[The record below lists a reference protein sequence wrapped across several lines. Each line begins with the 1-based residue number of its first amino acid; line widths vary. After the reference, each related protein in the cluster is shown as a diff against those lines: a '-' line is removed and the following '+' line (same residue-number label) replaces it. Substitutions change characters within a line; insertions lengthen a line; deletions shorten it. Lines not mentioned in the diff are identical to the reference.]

1 MPELSRYR
9 WTIPI
14 LAQLARTDGSRFVPL
29 AVALGL
35 SRDALRQ
42 TLDALIDLG
51 LVTPNPGYGH
61 PTRPEYILTEDGRH
75 VAPSCAKLVRH
86 VQEYGLDPVAYK
98 KWSLPTVAALSR
110 PRRYGELRREVGATP
125 RAMILVLKDL
135 VVADVVERRVHDE
148 FPPRTS
154 YRLTRLGRSLRTRV
168 MRIEGALEDIA
179 LDLAGVRRREVDRQ
193 TRKRAHKAEM
203 RSKQQA

>member
-1 MPELSRYR
+1 MAELSRYR

-14 LAQLARTDGSRFVPL
+14 LAQLARTRGSRFVPL

-42 TLDALIDLG
+42 TLDALIGLG

-61 PTRPEYILTEDGRH
+61 PTRPEYILTRDGRH

-86 VQEYGLDPVAYK
+86 VQECGLDPVAYK
-98 KWSLPTVAALSR
+98 KWSFPTVAALSR

-125 RAMILVLKDL
+125 RAMTLVLKDL
-135 VVADVVERRVHDE
+135 VAADVVERRVHDE
-148 FPPRTS
+148 FPPCTS

-168 MRIEGALEDIA
+168 MRLDGALEDIA
-179 LDLAGVRRREVDRQ
+179 PDGAGVRRREVG
-193 TRKRAHKAEM
+193 RKPERHIC
-203 RSKQQA
+203 